1 MVKVRIPSPTREA
14 GDGMEASKTSS
25 PNNNLTQDSL
35 TNSSVTESVKL
46 IKSPLIKLPQLDRN
60 ISMEK
65 LPPITDDKVKLKIT
79 QPTSPL
85 VPLLT
90 GQPAVSRSF
99 QGNKKEKI
107 AKFVPYEP
115 YKAAITPLVAPL
127 RKKNSKEEFRKN
139 SKEQQHLGQTQE
151 KSEENTSRIETP
163 TCDEIDAK
171 ENNVRS
177 EEKPS
182 VEEPNSEL
190 NREMENEM
198 KVGDICFSFSYKY
211 FNFLNM
217 MVILGGRKFFYFYF
231 ILKNRRKHS
240 YCLGTLERLL
250 K

>member
-1 MVKVRIPSPTREA
+1 MPNPNFTILFLVVKVRIPSPTREA

-127 RKKNSKEEFRKN
+127 RKKNSKEEFMKN

-151 KSEENTSRIETP
+151 KAEENTSRIETP
-163 TCDEIDAK
+163 TCDETDAK

-190 NREMENEM
+190 NREMESEM
-198 KVGDICFSFSYKY
+198 KVSDIVSTYLFLVKY
-211 FNFLNM
+211 FRSPLTNSLNP
-217 MVILGGRKFFYFYF
+217 V
-231 ILKNRRKHS
+231 
-240 YCLGTLERLL
+240 
-250 K
+250 

>member
-25 PNNNLTQDSL
+25 PNNSLTQDSL
-35 TNSSVTESVKL
+35 TNSSVTETVKL

-127 RKKNSKEEFRKN
+127 RKKNSKEEFRKD
-139 SKEQQHLGQTQE
+139 SKGQTQE
-151 KSEENTSRIETP
+151 KAEENTSRIETP
-163 TCDEIDAK
+163 TCDETDAK

-198 KVGDICFSFSYKY
+198 KVGDIDFSFS
-211 FNFLNM
+211 
-217 MVILGGRKFFYFYF
+217 
-231 ILKNRRKHS
+231 
-240 YCLGTLERLL
+240 
-250 K
+250 